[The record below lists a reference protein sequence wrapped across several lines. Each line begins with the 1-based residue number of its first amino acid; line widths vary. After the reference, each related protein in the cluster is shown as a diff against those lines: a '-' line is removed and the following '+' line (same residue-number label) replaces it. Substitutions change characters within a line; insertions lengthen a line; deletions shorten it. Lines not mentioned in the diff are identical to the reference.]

1 MFYSDSYFKVM
12 RMNAHLFLQTSDK
25 HFSIQ
30 KNPSHPPLS
39 LSLSLSFSLSLPLSL
54 SLSLCRRVL
63 VKAFV
68 FIQVATCNFNPS
80 PPNFKSLLGLLFSFI
95 LSLFVLLSVY
105 LSVLSSSTFERCS
118 FVSMEQV
125 VFVWYFF
132 SSQKLFLI
140 LFARFPSQLKSGA
153 TTKVWNLSKMFCWKC
168 CLRPLFFRENFT
180 FFLLKMLPFSIIPHL
195 IINLEYSDQPF

>member
-30 KNPSHPPLS
+30 KYPSHP
-39 LSLSLSFSLSLPLSL
+39 PLSL

-80 PPNFKSLLGLLFSFI
+80 PPNFKSLLGLPFSF
-95 LSLFVLLSVY
+95 Y
-105 LSVLSSSTFERCS
+105 LC
-118 FVSMEQV
+118 
-125 VFVWYFF
+125 
-132 SSQKLFLI
+132 
-140 LFARFPSQLKSGA
+140 
-153 TTKVWNLSKMFCWKC
+153 
-168 CLRPLFFRENFT
+168 LFFCQFISPFYLPLRLSDVVLCQWNKWFLSDISFHPKNF
-180 FFLLKMLPFSIIPHL
+180 F
-195 IINLEYSDQPF
+195 